1 MSAEAP
7 GVVEAPLRP
16 ARGPLAGYYA
26 AVATMVVLAL
36 IPYLVLS
43 AALGPLTGI
52 ISAQLHMTTEEV
64 NLALGLANAGYAM
77 GTVLSVQLAQHL
89 PQRRMLII
97 YAVVLVIGSI
107 LAAAANGPVMFISGH
122 VLQGLC
128 TSLLLI
134 AAVPPLVTGF
144 PPSKLRITAVI
155 LNLSIFGAVALGPLI
170 GGVQADAN
178 AWRPL
183 FWVIAGIAVVA
194 LLLVVL
200 TFEDSPPADLTST
213 RSPVAVGL
221 AAIGCVAAFYGAA
234 QLLTHRTIEAKTLG
248 PLIGGVIV
256 IMFLL
261 VQQYHSKR
269 PLLILRPLTTTMPV
283 AGVVVAMSAAAAS
296 VSAVTLTSILLQDRY
311 SALKLGLLYL
321 PEFGGAVITAILF
334 AALFTTRALHYFA
347 LAGLLCLSAG
357 IALIAGALPPSTIVT
372 LIGTG
377 LVGIGV
383 GASVTPALF
392 IAGFSLRNAAL
403 QRVFAIIE
411 LLRAVAAFMI
421 APILV
426 YISVTVG
433 SSPTSGI
440 RTALWICL
448 GLSGGGTLLA
458 VALYVLG
465 GVRPP
470 TPSLERWFGG
480 GSGWY
485 SPPLFA
491 AVRRGVPTEE
501 PLS

>member
-1 MSAEAP
+1 
-7 GVVEAPLRP
+7 
-16 ARGPLAGYYA
+16 
-26 AVATMVVLAL
+26 MVVLAL

-43 AALGPLTGI
+43 AALGPLQSI
-52 ISAQLHMTTEEV
+52 LMDQLHMSTQEV
-64 NLALGLANAGYAM
+64 NLALGLANAGYAL

-89 PQRRMLII
+89 PQRRMLTI
-97 YAVVLVIGSI
+97 YAVVLVAGSV
-107 LAAAANGPVMFISGH
+107 LAASATGPVMFIVGH

-170 GGVQADAN
+170 GGVQADSN

-183 FWVIAGIAVVA
+183 FWIIAGISILA
-194 LLLVVL
+194 LILVVL

-221 AAIGCVAAFYGAA
+221 AATGCVAAFYGAA
-234 QLLTHRTIEAKTLG
+234 ELLTRGTIEARTLG
-248 PLIGGVIV
+248 PLIGGVLLIV
-256 IMFLL
+256 FLL
-261 VQQYHSKR
+261 VQQYNSKR

-283 AGVVVAMSAAAAS
+283 AGIVVAMSAAAAS
-296 VSAVTLTSILLQDRY
+296 VSAITLTSVLLADRY

-334 AALFTTRALHYFA
+334 AWLFTTRALHYFA
-347 LAGLLCLSAG
+347 LAGLLALCAG
-357 IALIAGALPPSTIVT
+357 VALVAAAIPPSTIVT

-426 YISVTVG
+426 YIATNVG

-440 RTALWICL
+440 RTALWIAL

-458 VALYVLG
+458 VSLYVLG

-491 AVRRGVPTEE
+491 AVRRGVPTKE
-501 PLS
+501 PSQS